1 MGHYLTRAS
10 PDSMKCAAII
20 VTATL
25 AVAAG
30 LPNFSLELDESSFF
44 RKAGVA
50 NPKSASQ
57 DVVGTSP
64 TVGTPALDSMEVVDP
79 AGNSLE
85 VGVSTNG
92 THYFRTVSADANSAS
107 DENFSRAGTHFFR
120 TVSADANS
128 ASDEHFSIDG
138 QGASHPVSSAVAQV
152 YSANSHF
159 PFSNPSTYFAVDD
172 DSSSNEISVSLG
184 AAQNH
189 FRLSPAD
196 PEYKFANANNFPS
209 DRTVQKQYIP
219 LDSIELDDINVN
231 LLPLLFNTVQDQAAP
246 IDNTAVPYSAPVE
259 STYLAPAVEN
269 TAFEYNAPAVGN
281 AVFDNTAFDYQTPAA
296 DSTALDYS
304 TPAVDNANF
313 DYSASTVGN
322 TGFDYSSA
330 ATDVNTAFDYSA
342 QTAQNTV
349 NTDLSASADTNNY
362 GEYSNRAQ
370 KSFQYLVSPSV
381 YSVASSPVVST
392 SQLLVPTI
400 SSSYN
405 VPLYSASNPISH
417 PVYYNYAAQQI
428 SHTSLPRVVP
438 V

>member
-44 RKAGVA
+44 RKTGVA

-57 DVVGTSP
+57 DVEETSP
-64 TVGTPALDSMEVVDP
+64 TVGTPALDSVEVVDP

-85 VGVSTNG
+85 VGVSTN
-92 THYFRTVSADANSAS
+92 
-107 DENFSRAGTHFFR
+107 GTHFFR

-128 ASDEHFSIDG
+128 ASDEHFSIDS

-209 DRTVQKQYIP
+209 DRTVQNQYIP

-246 IDNTAVPYSAPVE
+246 IAVPYSAPVE
-259 STYLAPAVEN
+259 STYLAPAVES
-269 TAFEYNAPAVGN
+269 TAFEYNAPVVGN

-330 ATDVNTAFDYSA
+330 AIVVNTAFDYSA

>member
-219 LDSIELDDINVN
+219 LDSIELDDINEN

-246 IDNTAVPYSAPVE
+246 IDNIAVPYSAPVE

-269 TAFEYNAPAVGN
+269 TAFEYNAPVVGN
-281 AVFDNTAFDYQTPAA
+281 AVFDNTALDYQTPAA
-296 DSTALDYS
+296 DTTAL
-304 TPAVDNANF
+304 
-313 DYSASTVGN
+313 
-322 TGFDYSSA
+322 
-330 ATDVNTAFDYSA
+330 DYSA